1 MTEYS
6 IDDFTIHCVEMTI
19 KELIMNNED
28 YQRNI
33 DSQNNTLE
41 YLIFENRKLVL
52 YELLG
57 KIQQLKKVLGAILL
71 EVKRDISNTNQTG
84 EIRVFINPHSF
95 NFGNNT
101 LSIRFTNLAK

>member
-1 MTEYS
+1 MTS

-33 DSQNNTLE
+33 TQNNTLE

-57 KIQQLKKVLGAILL
+57 KVQQLRTSRKEHL
-71 EVKRDISNTNQTG
+71 ERLKELQRNDC
-84 EIRVFINPHSF
+84 E
-95 NFGNNT
+95 
-101 LSIRFTNLAK
+101 

>member
-1 MTEYS
+1 MTS

-28 YQRNI
+28 YQSNI

-57 KIQQLKKVLGAILL
+57 KIQQLKLSRKEYL
-71 EVKRDISNTNQTG
+71 EKLK
-84 EIRVFINPHSF
+84 E
-95 NFGNNT
+95 
-101 LSIRFTNLAK
+101 L

>member
-1 MTEYS
+1 MTS

-28 YQRNI
+28 YQSNI

-57 KIQQLKKVLGAILL
+57 KIQQLKLSRKEYL
-71 EVKRDISNTNQTG
+71 EKLKEVM
-84 EIRVFINPHSF
+84 E
-95 NFGNNT
+95 
-101 LSIRFTNLAK
+101 

>member
-1 MTEYS
+1 MTS
-6 IDDFTIHCVEMTI
+6 IDDFTIHCVEITI

-28 YQRNI
+28 YQQNI

-57 KIQQLKKVLGAILL
+57 KIQQLKLSRKEYL
-71 EVKRDISNTNQTG
+71 ERLKEVMK
-84 EIRVFINPHSF
+84 
-95 NFGNNT
+95 
-101 LSIRFTNLAK
+101 

>member
-1 MTEYS
+1 MTS

-19 KELIMNNED
+19 KELIMDNED

-57 KIQQLKKVLGAILL
+57 KIQQLKLSRKEYL
-71 EVKRDISNTNQTG
+71 ERLKEVMK
-84 EIRVFINPHSF
+84 
-95 NFGNNT
+95 
-101 LSIRFTNLAK
+101 

>member
-1 MTEYS
+1 MTS

-57 KIQQLKKVLGAILL
+57 KIQQLKLSRNEYL
-71 EVKRDISNTNQTG
+71 ERLKEVM
-84 EIRVFINPHSF
+84 E
-95 NFGNNT
+95 
-101 LSIRFTNLAK
+101 

>member
-1 MTEYS
+1 MTS
-6 IDDFTIHCVEMTI
+6 IDDFTIHCVEITI

-57 KIQQLKKVLGAILL
+57 KIQQLKLSRKEYL
-71 EVKRDISNTNQTG
+71 ERLKEVM
-84 EIRVFINPHSF
+84 E
-95 NFGNNT
+95 
-101 LSIRFTNLAK
+101 

>member
-1 MTEYS
+1 MTS

-57 KIQQLKKVLGAILL
+57 KIQQLKLSRKEYL
-71 EVKRDISNTNQTG
+71 EKLK
-84 EIRVFINPHSF
+84 E
-95 NFGNNT
+95 
-101 LSIRFTNLAK
+101 L

>member
-1 MTEYS
+1 MTECS

-28 YQRNI
+28 CQRNV
-33 DSQNNTLE
+33 DHQSNALE

-57 KIQQLKKVLGAILL
+57 KIQQLKLSRKEYL
-71 EVKRDISNTNQTG
+71 ERLKEVMK
-84 EIRVFINPHSF
+84 
-95 NFGNNT
+95 
-101 LSIRFTNLAK
+101 

>member
-1 MTEYS
+1 MTS

-57 KIQQLKKVLGAILL
+57 KIQQLKLSRKEYL
-71 EVKRDISNTNQTG
+71 ERLK
-84 EIRVFINPHSF
+84 E
-95 NFGNNT
+95 
-101 LSIRFTNLAK
+101 L

>member
-1 MTEYS
+1 MIECS

-28 YQRNI
+28 YQQNI

-57 KIQQLKKVLGAILL
+57 KIQQLKLSKKEYL
-71 EVKRDISNTNQTG
+71 ERLK
-84 EIRVFINPHSF
+84 E
-95 NFGNNT
+95 
-101 LSIRFTNLAK
+101 L

>member
-1 MTEYS
+1 MTS

-28 YQRNI
+28 YQSNI

-57 KIQQLKKVLGAILL
+57 KIQQLKLSKKEYL
-71 EVKRDISNTNQTG
+71 ERLKEVMK
-84 EIRVFINPHSF
+84 
-95 NFGNNT
+95 
-101 LSIRFTNLAK
+101 